1 MKVGDRG
8 ESCPP
13 KLGGQPS
20 EQSER
25 GGWFRFGTTPAR
37 QLLLSCRATPPN
49 GFAQKILGGH
59 RPPLQ
64 LGVRNC
70 RGALWSC
77 EKNDLD
83 EILGDAKHRPEVRTS
98 FIGQINTKN
107 FRTRSGFFSEVNLFT
122 VPMSA
127 HDLFFVQ
134 SRCPVLQERL
144 LMAFGFKL

>member
-1 MKVGDRG
+1 MPQAGNR
-8 ESCPP
+8 
-13 KLGGQPS
+13 L
-20 EQSER
+20 
-25 GGWFRFGTTPAR
+25 PA
-37 QLLLSCRATPPN
+37 PPN
-49 GFAQKILGGH
+49 DKYSPPRGFAQKILGGH

-127 HDLFFVQ
+127 RDVFFVQ
-134 SRCPVLQERL
+134 IRCPVLQERL

>member
-1 MKVGDRG
+1 MM
-8 ESCPP
+8 
-13 KLGGQPS
+13 
-20 EQSER
+20 
-25 GGWFRFGTTPAR
+25 FRAGN
-37 QLLLSCRATPPN
+37 SPPN

-127 HDLFFVQ
+127 RDVFFVQ
-134 SRCPVLQERL
+134 SPPDVSVGVLRGRETSPSSPAATR
-144 LMAFGFKL
+144 